1 MQRRD
6 EVNHIVCDEMI
17 KANYQFSVGALYNV
31 ADLCSETLMK
41 RVVDFL
47 KENAKNY
54 VYIDVQTGEESDAI
68 EAFINEDDLIKD
80 LRIAVNK

>member
-1 MQRRD
+1 
-6 EVNHIVCDEMI
+6 
-17 KANYQFSVGALYNV
+17 
-31 ADLCSETLMK
+31 MK